1 MLIRAHTNHSA
12 YTRSRGPAAKP
23 GVWIT
28 ARNANTNP
36 VNSGG
41 LRHLPQSRWRA
52 REPAAHVLVAGLG
65 LSRPDAGPH
74 LGRGPAHRRLPN
86 LATHKS
92 PRFLRSPIPK
102 PPPRPP

>member
-52 REPAAHVLVAGLG
+52 REPAAHVLVAV
-65 LSRPDAGPH
+65 
-74 LGRGPAHRRLPN
+74 RGPSDRGGGLPLRRGHAQRRL
-86 LATHKS
+86 LYRATPTAPSMLPS
-92 PRFLRSPIPK
+92 P
-102 PPPRPP
+102 